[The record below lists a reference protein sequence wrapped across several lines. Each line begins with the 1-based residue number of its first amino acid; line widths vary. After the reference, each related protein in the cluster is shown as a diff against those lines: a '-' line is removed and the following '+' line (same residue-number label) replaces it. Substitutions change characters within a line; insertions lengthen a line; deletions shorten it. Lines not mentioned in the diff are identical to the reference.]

1 MYVFNFLPNSFLT
14 CCFQREVK
22 VSRDGTEIEPTIGQ
36 MLVEEWEKIEP
47 PPRPNQAGVT
57 ATCPSPIAPLPRTGG
72 GRERPMRN
80 APGAGSRASKAS

>member
-1 MYVFNFLPNSFLT
+1 MCVFNFLPNSLLT

-36 MLVEEWEKIEP
+36 MLVDEWEKIEP
-47 PPRPNQAGVT
+47 APRSNQAGVT
-57 ATCPSPIAPLPRTGG
+57 TTLPRTGG

-80 APGAGSRASKAS
+80 APGAGSRASKTS